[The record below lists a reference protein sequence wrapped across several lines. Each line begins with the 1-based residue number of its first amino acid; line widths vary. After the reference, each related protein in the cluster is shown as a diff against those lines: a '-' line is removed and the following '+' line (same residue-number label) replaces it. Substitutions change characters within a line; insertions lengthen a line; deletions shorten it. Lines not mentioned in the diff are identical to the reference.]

1 MNTAA
6 SELRSRDAAVSN
18 KLDGTIEEQKKL
30 LDQHIDLQV
39 YTASTKA
46 HLKCI
51 GVDRDTAGSD

>member
-30 LDQHIDLQV
+30 LDQHIDIQV
-39 YTASTKA
+39 HTTSTKED
-46 HLKCI
+46 L
-51 GVDRDTAGSD
+51 